1 MLTSGGDFLC
11 PTYVPEGQACSL
23 PLRIGVYGSSDQL
36 TVGPIN
42 SIPDIL
48 PFLKGTIRA
57 EGTMADSAGA
67 IIACAWIRVA
77 VDH

>member
-1 MLTSGGDFLC
+1 MGGDFLC

-23 PLRIGVYGSSDQL
+23 PLRPRVYGSSDQL

-48 PFLKGTIRA
+48 LPFLKGTIRA
-57 EGTMADSAGA
+57 EGTMTDFAGE

-77 VDH
+77 VDL

>member
-1 MLTSGGDFLC
+1 MTSGADFLC
-11 PTYVPEGQACSL
+11 PTYVPEGQTCSL
-23 PLRIGVYGSSDQL
+23 PLRPGVYGSSVPL

-42 SIPDIL
+42 SIPDILL

-57 EGTMADSAGA
+57 EGTMTDSAGE